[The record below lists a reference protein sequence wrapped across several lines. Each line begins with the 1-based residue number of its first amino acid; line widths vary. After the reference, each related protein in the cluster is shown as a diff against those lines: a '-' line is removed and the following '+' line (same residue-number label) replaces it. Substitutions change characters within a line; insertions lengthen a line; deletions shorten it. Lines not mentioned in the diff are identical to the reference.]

1 MEENTKKQEEKKL
14 SYEDLSKVA
23 MQLQQRVINA
33 EQKLQEINYV
43 AMRLNYLFAVLK
55 SKEVFPQEFITQCSN
70 EVMELLKIETK
81 EEEETKTEE

>member
-1 MEENTKKQEEKKL
+1 
-14 SYEDLSKVA
+14 

-81 EEEETKTEE
+81 EEEETKTEEYFVIKWRGLIMLLLSLLL